1 MTTTIATEAPSA
13 TRHVVALP
21 YGLHAPAVARH
32 VTARRLAPTGAGAD
46 QVADAVQIV
55 SELVTNAVLHS
66 RGPCVLT
73 LTVSGGLLD
82 IAVAD
87 RSEELPQLPGEAGS
101 EPGASS
107 GSGRR
112 TGGFGLAV
120 ISGLGGTTT
129 VVPALGGKTVH
140 VRLDLDL
147 ELDLGPAGLADASG
161 RVDAPGL
168 APVAGRDPD
177 RDRRLPP
184 DLTPARGPGGGPEP
198 DARTSRR
205 GVP

>member
-32 VTARRLAPTGAGAD
+32 VTARRLAPTGAGSD
-46 QVADAVQIV
+46 RVADAVQIV
-55 SELVTNAVLHS
+55 SELVANAVLHS

-73 LTVSGGLLD
+73 LTVSGAVLD
-82 IAVAD
+82 IGVAD

-101 EPGASS
+101 GPGVPT

-112 TGGFGLAV
+112 AGGFGLAV

-140 VRLDLDL
+140 VRLDLDP
-147 ELDLGPAGLADASG
+147 EPGLGPAGLADASG
-161 RVDAPGL
+161 RLDAPGL
-168 APVAGRDPD
+168 APDAGRDPD

-184 DLTPARGPGGGPEP
+184 DLTPAREPDRGPGP
-198 DARTSRR
+198 DASRR

>member
-32 VTARRLAPTGAGAD
+32 VTARRLAPTDAGPER
-46 QVADAVQIV
+46 VADAVQIV
-55 SELVTNAVLHS
+55 SELVTNAVRHS

-73 LTVSGGLLD
+73 LTVSGAALD

-87 RSEELPQLPGEAGS
+87 RSEELPQLPGAAGS
-101 EPGASS
+101 GTGDA
-107 GSGRR
+107 GGTGRR
-112 TGGFGLAV
+112 TGGFGMAV
-120 ISGLGGTTT
+120 IDGLGGTTT

-140 VRLDLDL
+140 VRLDLG
-147 ELDLGPAGLADASG
+147 LGPAGLAG
-161 RVDAPGL
+161 APVL
-168 APVAGRDPD
+168 AHVAGRDLG
-177 RDRRLPP
+177 RHHGLPP
-184 DLTPARGPGGGPEP
+184 GPTPAREPGRGPGP
-198 DARTSRR
+198 DARTSPRR

>member
-46 QVADAVQIV
+46 RVADAVQIV
-55 SELVTNAVLHS
+55 SELVANAVLHS

-73 LTVSGGLLD
+73 LTVSGAVLD

-101 EPGASS
+101 GPGVPA

-112 TGGFGLAV
+112 AGGFGLAV
-120 ISGLGGTTT
+120 ISGLGGRTT

-140 VRLDLDL
+140 VRLDL
-147 ELDLGPAGLADASG
+147 ELDLGPAVLADASG
-161 RVDAPGL
+161 RLDAPGL
-168 APVAGRDPD
+168 APVAGRDPG
-177 RDRRLPP
+177 RDRRLPL
-184 DLTPARGPGGGPEP
+184 DLTPVREPGRGPGP
-198 DARTSRR
+198 DSRTSRR